1 MPIITIEG
9 GKMEQEAKRKLVAEL
24 TEVASRNMGIPAP
37 AFVVIMHENT
47 ADCIGVGGELLS
59 DRQPKKD

>member
-1 MPIITIEG
+1 
-9 GKMEQEAKRKLVAEL
+9 MEQEAKRKLVAEL
-24 TEVASRNMGIPAP
+24 TEVASRNMGIPTP

-59 DRQPKKD
+59 DRHGGNG

>member
-9 GKMEQEAKRKLVAEL
+9 GKLEQEAKRKLVAEI

-37 AFVVIMHENT
+37 AFVVIMHVNN
-47 ADCIGVGGELLS
+47 ADCIGVGGELLC
-59 DRQPKKD
+59 DRHATKD

>member
-9 GKMEQEAKRKLVAEL
+9 GKLEPDTKRKLVAEL

-37 AFVVIMHENT
+37 AFVVIMHENPP
-47 ADCIGVGGELLS
+47 DNVGVGGELLS
-59 DRQPKKD
+59 DRHVGGG